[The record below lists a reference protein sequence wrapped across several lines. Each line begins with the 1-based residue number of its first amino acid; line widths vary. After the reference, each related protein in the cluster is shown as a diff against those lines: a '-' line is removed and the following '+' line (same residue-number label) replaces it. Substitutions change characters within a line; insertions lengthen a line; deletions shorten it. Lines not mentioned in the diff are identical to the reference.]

1 MMTILEIQSDEALR
15 RELFPAVAH
24 GVYLANAGVC
34 PLPRRVVDR
43 INKYTQ
49 ACLYSDQEDVVD
61 AGLLDEIR
69 ESAAGLCGVQA
80 TEIALV
86 GPTST
91 ALSLIASG
99 LPLQPGDNVL
109 VYYEDYPSNV
119 YPWMAMQKNGVEVRW
134 IKVPQ
139 LGVIEWEHISPLI
152 DHRTRLVA
160 LASCHFLAGWR
171 IDIDDIGRRLRG
183 MQILFSLD
191 MIQTLGAF
199 PTPLTHVD
207 FAAAD
212 SHKWLLGPCA
222 AGVMYVRKGIQE
234 SFTPPIHG
242 WHNVRCPD
250 FIAQPEIVYR
260 HGALKYEAGS
270 HNFLGLVGL
279 HECFRMIEEFGM
291 DQIAED
297 LASKRKYLSKE
308 LLNRG
313 MHVLCADSPADRS
326 GGMISF
332 FRHDLDL
339 PDVHRR
345 LAEKRITVSLRR
357 DRTHQTYLRL
367 SPHYYNNHADFD
379 LFFQALDPLI

>member
-1 MMTILEIQSDEALR
+1 MTISEIQSDEALR

-43 INKYTQ
+43 INKYSQ

-61 AGLLDEIR
+61 GRLLDETR
-69 ESAAGLCGVQA
+69 ELAAGLCGVQA
-80 TEIALV
+80 SEIALV

-99 LPLQPGDNVL
+99 LPAQAGDNVI
-109 VYYEDYPSNV
+109 VYFDDYPSNV
-119 YPWMAMQKNGVEVRW
+119 YPWMSLQHSGVEVRW

-139 LGVIEWEHISPLI
+139 LGVIEWENIAPLI
-152 DHRTRLVA
+152 DSRTRLVA

-183 MQILFSLD
+183 MNILFSLD

-222 AGVMYVRKGIQE
+222 AGVMYVRQGIQE

-242 WHNVRCPD
+242 WHNIRCPD
-250 FIAQPEIVYR
+250 FIAQPEIIYR

-279 HECFRMIEEFGM
+279 NECFRMIQELGIH
-291 DQIAED
+291 QIAED
-297 LASKRKYLSKE
+297 LASKRMYLATE

-313 MHVLCADSPADRS
+313 MSVVCADVPSNRS
-326 GGMISF
+326 GGMVSF
-332 FRHDLDL
+332 YRKDLDL
-339 PDVHRR
+339 PDIHRR
-345 LAEKRITVSLRR
+345 LAAKRITVSLRR
-357 DRTHQTYLRL
+357 DRTHQNYLRL
-367 SPHYYNNHADFD
+367 SPHYYNNHAD
-379 LFFQALDPLI
+379 LNHFFQALDGLI